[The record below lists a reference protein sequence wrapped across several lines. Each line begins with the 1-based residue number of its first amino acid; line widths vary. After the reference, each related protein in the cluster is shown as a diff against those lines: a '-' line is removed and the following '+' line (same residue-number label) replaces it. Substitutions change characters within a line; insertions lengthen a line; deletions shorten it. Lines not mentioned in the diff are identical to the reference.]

1 MSLPPL
7 SPEGAL
13 HEQQVLAALTDY
25 VHENGPW
32 ISFADFMQFAL
43 YAPGLG
49 YYSAGAQKF
58 GKSGDF
64 VTAPEISP
72 LFSQTLGLQC
82 AQILQH
88 LPSDACILELGAGS
102 GRMACDIILT
112 LEKQKKL
119 PAKYYILEVSADL
132 KERQQQHLHDNC
144 ADYFENIVWLKS
156 LPENAFPG
164 LILANEV
171 IDAMPVNLFQL
182 TGKEILESQIGLV
195 NGQWQQAFR
204 APLTEALT
212 SAVLALESTLP
223 EPLEA
228 PYTSEIN
235 LGLNA
240 WIASLNDCLKQG
252 VMLFI
257 DYGFVRQEYYHP
269 SRHMGTLMCH
279 YRHHAHSNPLINIGL
294 QDITAHV
301 DFTALALAAKKS
313 RLDVIG
319 FTQQGAFLLA
329 NGLLTL
335 VENAKHSLQQQLQI
349 SQQIQK
355 LTYPHE
361 MGELFKVMALGKYF
375 NETLQ
380 GFTLNDQRYRL

>member
-1 MSLPPL
+1 MKLPEL
-7 SPEGAL
+7 STEAAF
-13 HEQQVLAALTDY
+13 HQQQVLAALTEY
-25 VHENGPW
+25 VHQKGPW
-32 ISFADFMQFAL
+32 ISFAEFMQFAL
-43 YAPGLG
+43 YAPGIG

-58 GKSGDF
+58 GQSGDF

-72 LFSQTLGLQC
+72 LFSQTLALQC

-88 LPSDACILELGAGS
+88 LSPDAYILELGAGS
-102 GRMACDIILT
+102 GRMAGDIILT

-132 KERQQQHLHDNC
+132 KQRQQQYLRQHCPN
-144 ADYFENIVWLKS
+144 YFENIIWLSS
-156 LPENAFPG
+156 LPETAFSG
-164 LILANEV
+164 IILGNEV
-171 IDAMPVNLFQL
+171 IDAMPIHLFQL
-182 TGKEILESQIGLV
+182 TEKEILESQIGLV

-204 APLTEALT
+204 SPLTDGLT
-212 SAVLALESTLP
+212 PAVRELQSTLV
-223 EPLEA
+223 EPIQA

-235 LGLNA
+235 LGLND
-240 WIASLNDCLKQG
+240 WIASLSSCLKQG

-257 DYGFVRQEYYHP
+257 DYGFTRQEYYHP

-279 YRHHAHSNPLINIGL
+279 YRHHAHDNPMIHIGL

-301 DFTALALAAKKS
+301 DFTALAFAAKNAE
-313 RLDVIG
+313 LTVMG
-319 FTQQGAFLLA
+319 FTQQAPFLLA

-335 VENAKHSLQQQLQI
+335 AEQTEHSLQQQLEI

-361 MGELFKVMALGKYF
+361 MGELFKVMAIGKHWD
-375 NETLQ
+375 ETLQ
-380 GFTLNDQRYRL
+380 GFTLSDQRYRL